1 MSVLSSLSQ
10 ELTLSNSALTALVFS
25 HKWVRMKLNMN
36 ERHVRREELPLLKS
50 KCHCSTTPSGK
61 DWVEPPRKVEKWSPT
76 TRRQAALEHSC
87 WVQSHQGENHF
98 SFRLNILSAQT
109 RTVCFFFF
117 FLLKRVC
124 FSVKFHKH
132 RLSLCLSSRH
142 KCFLH

>member
-76 TRRQAALEHSC
+76 SSSRAQL
-87 WVQSHQGENHF
+87 
-98 SFRLNILSAQT
+98 LSAVTPRREPFFLQVKHPVST
-109 RTVCFFFF
+109 NKDSVFFFF
-117 FLLKRVC
+117 FFYSSGFVLVWNSINTDC
-124 FSVKFHKH
+124 PSV
-132 RLSLCLSSRH
+132 SPVDTSVSYTS
-142 KCFLH
+142 